1 MFNLSTPCPCG
12 AAPMLAMRI
21 GYARVSTDEQN
32 LSLQLD
38 ALVAAGCERIY
49 RDEGVSAVARER
61 PEFAAALSALEPG
74 DTLVIWKMDRAFRSL
89 LDALRVLEELDER
102 GVSFHSLT
110 DAIDT
115 GTPMG
120 RFVYQ
125 LRNAFSELERALIV
139 ERTKAGMEA
148 ARRRGVRIGRPRK
161 LSQAQIEEARAALA
175 AGHATL
181 DGLALRFGVA
191 PRTLSRALGRPRSG
205 PRRRPTLRES

>member
-1 MFNLSTPCPCG
+1 
-12 AAPMLAMRI
+12 MRI

-38 ALVAAGCERIY
+38 ALDAAGCERIY

-61 PEFAAALSALEPG
+61 PEFTAALSALQAG

-102 GVSFHSLT
+102 GVNFHSLT

-139 ERTKAGMEA
+139 ERTRAGMEA
-148 ARRRGVRIGRPRK
+148 ARRRGVRIGRPPK
-161 LSQAQIEEARAALA
+161 LSPAQIDEARAALVD
-175 AGHATL
+175 GSATL
-181 DGLALRFGVA
+181 DNLAHRFGVA
-191 PRTLSRALGRPRSG
+191 PRTLLRALGRLRAG
-205 PRRRPTLRES
+205 PCYRQRLRDS